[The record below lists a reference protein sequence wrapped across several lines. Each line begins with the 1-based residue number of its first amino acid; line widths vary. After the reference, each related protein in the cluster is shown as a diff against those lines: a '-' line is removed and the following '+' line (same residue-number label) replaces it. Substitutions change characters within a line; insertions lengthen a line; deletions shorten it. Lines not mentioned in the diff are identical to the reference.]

1 MRQLISELID
11 LVVPSAC
18 VRCDGDGPAL
28 CDACIRVL
36 DHDGVVRRG
45 TAGGTAV
52 VSSWRWEDAA
62 PVMRAYKA
70 GQTPCARALG
80 GALRRAVDTL
90 VAEEGERHDLGAQPI
105 GLVPIPSSARSFR
118 RRGFHPVELMA
129 RRGGLP
135 VLRVLRH
142 SRRVADQRALGRRD
156 RAANMAGAFAM
167 RGVLKPGCPLVLID
181 DVVTTG
187 ATLDAAAA
195 TLRASGARVLGA
207 ATAVSADRDDTPAN
221 DR

>member
-1 MRQLISELID
+1 MISGLLD
-11 LVVPSAC
+11 LVVPSVC
-18 VRCDGDGPAL
+18 VRCDADGSAL
-28 CDACIRVL
+28 CRTCVDEL
-36 DHDGVVRRG
+36 DRSGLVRRG

-52 VSSWRWEDAA
+52 FSAWRWEDAA
-62 PVMRAYKA
+62 SVMQAYKA

-80 GALRRAVDTL
+80 DALHRAVDAV
-90 VAEEGERHDLGAQPI
+90 VAEARERGDIGAEQI
-105 GLVPIPSSARSFR
+105 ALVPIPSSARSYR

-129 RRGGLP
+129 KRGGMPVVP
-135 VLRVLRH
+135 VLRH
-142 SRRVADQRALGRRD
+142 TRRVADQRGLGRRD
-156 RAANMAGAFAM
+156 RAANMAGAFAL
-167 RGVLKPGCPLVLID
+167 RGVLRPGCPVILID

-187 ATLDAAAA
+187 ATLDAAAT

>member
-1 MRQLISELID
+1 MISELLD

-18 VRCDGDGPAL
+18 VRCDADGPAL
-28 CDACIRVL
+28 CDACIAELNRP
-36 DHDGVVRRG
+36 GPARRG

-52 VSSWRWEDAA
+52 FSAWRWEDAA
-62 PVMRAYKA
+62 SVMQAYKA

-80 GALRRAVDTL
+80 QALHHAVDA
-90 VAEEGERHDLGAQPI
+90 VIAEARERGDVGTEPI
-105 GLVPIPSSARSFR
+105 ALVPIPSSARSYR

-129 RRGGLP
+129 RRGEMP
-135 VLRVLRH
+135 VVRVLRH
-142 SRRVADQRALGRRD
+142 ARRVADQRGLGRRD
-156 RAANMAGAFAM
+156 RAANMVGAFAVH
-167 RGVLKPGCPLVLID
+167 GVLRPGCPVVLID

-195 TLRASGARVLGA
+195 VLRSRGARVLGA